1 MRFCDE
7 IVEKKA
13 SLDIEYKMDSLIWP
27 TPFFKIVLSQ
37 YMKGNEIVLYLNYVN
52 VRNKLVTKTMPL
64 PVVISYIS

>member
-37 YMKGNEIVLYLNYVN
+37 YMKENEIVSYLNYVN
-52 VRNKLVTKTMPL
+52 VRNKLVTETMPL
-64 PVVISYIS
+64 PVVFSSVL